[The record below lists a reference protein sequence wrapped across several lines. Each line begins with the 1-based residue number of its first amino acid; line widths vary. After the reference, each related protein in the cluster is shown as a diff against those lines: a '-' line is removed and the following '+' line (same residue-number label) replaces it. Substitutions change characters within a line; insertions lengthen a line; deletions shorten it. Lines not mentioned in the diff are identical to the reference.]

1 MKKLLALLL
10 MRLLLCATGA
20 VAGAPPAANLHQ
32 IGYLDEGSFRSA
44 DIDALQKALHELG
57 YIDGQTIA
65 FETRFAGGR
74 LDHID
79 QLANELVQQ
88 NLELIVARGL
98 SAGQAARRQTRTIP
112 IVMVSRTEPVRVS
125 GNVTGATNLSSDLS
139 AKRLQL
145 LKEISPRISRVAIL
159 WYVTNPIGP
168 SYLRNLK
175 KTAGSLGVEIA
186 PHKLKRLGDFGPAFE
201 TMATEHDNG
210 IVVEPQRLFTNHLPE
225 IVGLCL
231 KTRLPTIS
239 GVEEFTQ
246 AGGLISYGLSVP
258 QMWRHTAILVDHIFK
273 RAKPKAGQPAELP
286 AEQPTKFELAINLK
300 TAKQIGIVIPSE
312 LLNRAD
318 RVIK

>member
-1 MKKLLALLL
+1 MEKLLALLL
-10 MRLLLCATGA
+10 MPLVLWTTGA
-20 VAGAPPAANLHQ
+20 VAGAPPAAKLHL
-32 IGYLDEGSFRSA
+32 IGYLGEGSFSSA

-57 YIDGQTIA
+57 YIDGQTMA

-79 QLANELVQQ
+79 QLANELVQR
-88 NLELIVARGL
+88 NPELIVARGL
-98 SAGQAARRQTRTIP
+98 SAGQAARRQSRTIP
-112 IVMVSRTEPVRVS
+112 IVMVSRTEPVQLS
-125 GNVTGATNLSSDLS
+125 GNVTGAANLSSDLT

-145 LKEISPRISRVAIL
+145 LKEISPQISRVAVL
-159 WYVTNPIGP
+159 WHSINPIAP
-168 SYLRNLK
+168 SYLKKLK
-175 KTAGSLGVEIA
+175 QTAESLGVETI
-186 PHKLKRLGDFGPAFE
+186 PHKLQRVGQFE
-201 TMATEHDNG
+201 DVFDAIATEHDNG

-231 KTRLPTIS
+231 KTRLPNVS

-246 AGGLISYGLSVP
+246 AGGLMSYGLSVP

-318 RVIK
+318 RAIK